1 MNWLDPEQILQ
12 SNQGCIV
19 GDGSIPLWWFSG
31 KQIRGLLAEDWVDR
45 ISNAD
50 PGLEHGARSSGIPS
64 HNPFSHPELWGNFNS
79 GTASLRRIP
88 IQVVIFVPESQ
99 VFWASRVSHND

>member
-1 MNWLDPEQILQ
+1 M
-12 SNQGCIV
+12 
-19 GDGSIPLWWFSG
+19 PLWWFSG

-64 HNPFSHPELWGNFNS
+64 YTLFPSRALGNFNS

-99 VFWASRVSHND
+99 VLRLPVCRIKIDLGVAHPSEIEI